1 MAVEF
6 RGAMRGRGPLYYLT
20 HWYTFRTVVGVVLG
34 VVVALLVFGTYSAGT
49 FPLHPEDRL
58 FPSSDAPDPNVVIV
72 GIDDKSIEAIGHFP
86 FPRDRFATVLDNLH
100 AAGAAVTTFDVQFSE
115 GTAGTGDDQ
124 FATAIGDD
132 GPVIL
137 AYGQTDLRY
146 GNHDVVYENQG
157 ITNRPIDKLI
167 CGDPKARPGCTP
179 VAELGSPAVVLDN
192 DNAVRRMPMFDEVPC
207 LTTDQQGNC
216 QGGVINPLSFLA
228 YRQFLL
234 QTQASSVPLQYSAQG
249 AVFGEAWPKPLPL
262 DEHGLADVYYSGGAG
277 NLAAHGQYL
286 SFSDVYQNNFDRSKV
301 DNKIVLIGIY
311 NATGIHDE
319 QQVPVSS
326 DSGSQTM
333 YGIEIHANMIQTLN
347 SPNQSKFIK
356 PEPATMVLLTLL
368 AIGLLLGLVLPRLS
382 ALWGL
387 VATVGVAV
395 LYTVAW
401 VPLFSILGL
410 VPDFFHN
417 WLAIGLTYAS
427 QMGYR
432 FLYEER
438 EKRKVK
444 SIFGQYLKPEL
455 VDNMAKA
462 RSVEDIAVGG
472 ERREL
477 SLLFVDIRGFTHMSE
492 SMEPQDVLRVIDL
505 YLEELTKVVFKWD
518 GTLDKYV
525 GDEIMA
531 FWNAPHEQADHA
543 LLAVRCAWEM
553 IAKMPEIQAT
563 LAAQGLP
570 QIQYG
575 IGVNSGPASIGIM
588 GSRLRRAYTAIGDT
602 VNTAARFCGAAGPTQ
617 ILIGQSTYEQVRD
630 YVAVDMVPG
639 LQLKGKS
646 AEKFTIYRV
655 TAIREAPG
663 QPWAT
668 VPGLETYSEVG
679 VYHQQTM
686 IGAGA
691 TLAMETGGPTATGEQ
706 TMPPAPPA
714 QSAPEAPPE
723 PAAPVG

>member
-1 MAVEF
+1 M
-6 RGAMRGRGPLYYLT
+6 
-20 HWYTFRTVVGVVLG
+20 
-34 VVVALLVFGTYSAGT
+34 
-49 FPLHPEDRL
+49 
-58 FPSSDAPDPNVVIV
+58 
-72 GIDDKSIEAIGHFP
+72 
-86 FPRDRFATVLDNLH
+86 
-100 AAGAAVTTFDVQFSE
+100 
-115 GTAGTGDDQ
+115 
-124 FATAIGDD
+124 
-132 GPVIL
+132 
-137 AYGQTDLRY
+137 
-146 GNHDVVYENQG
+146 
-157 ITNRPIDKLI
+157 
-167 CGDPKARPGCTP
+167 
-179 VAELGSPAVVLDN
+179 
-192 DNAVRRMPMFDEVPC
+192 
-207 LTTDQQGNC
+207 
-216 QGGVINPLSFLA
+216 
-228 YRQFLL
+228 
-234 QTQASSVPLQYSAQG
+234 
-249 AVFGEAWPKPLPL
+249 
-262 DEHGLADVYYSGGAG
+262 
-277 NLAAHGQYL
+277 
-286 SFSDVYQNNFDRSKV
+286 
-301 DNKIVLIGIY
+301 
-311 NATGIHDE
+311 
-319 QQVPVSS
+319 
-326 DSGSQTM
+326 
-333 YGIEIHANMIQTLN
+333 
-347 SPNQSKFIK
+347 
-356 PEPATMVLLTLL
+356 
-368 AIGLLLGLVLPRLS
+368 
-382 ALWGL
+382 
-387 VATVGVAV
+387 
-395 LYTVAW
+395 
-401 VPLFSILGL
+401 PLFTSLQL
-410 VPDFFHN
+410 VPDFFHA

-427 QMGYR
+427 LMAYR

-462 RSVEDIAVGG
+462 RSVEDIQVGG

-505 YLEELTKVVFKWD
+505 YLEELTKIVFKWD

-531 FWNAPHEQADHA
+531 FWNAPHEQPDHA
-543 LLAVRCAWEM
+543 LLSVRCAWDM
-553 IAKMPEIQAT
+553 VSKMPEIQAT

-617 ILIGQSTYEQVRD
+617 ILIGQKTYDECKD

-691 TLAMETGGPTATGEQ
+691 TMAMETGGPTATGEQ
-706 TMPPAPPA
+706 TMPP
-714 QSAPEAPPE
+714 PE
-723 PAAPVG
+723 PTAPIA

>member
-1 MAVEF
+1 MPAKS
-6 RGAMRGRGPLYYLT
+6 PLYYLT
-20 HWYTFRTVVGVVLG
+20 HWYTYRTVVGVLLG
-34 VVVALLVFGTYSAGT
+34 AAVALAIYGTYAVNL
-49 FPLHPEDRL
+49 FPIHPEDAF
-58 FPSSDAPDPNVVIV
+58 FPRADPPDPNVVIV
-72 GIDDKSIEAIGHFP
+72 GIDDKSIAAVGRFP
-86 FPRDRFATVLDNLH
+86 FSRDRYATVLDNLH
-100 AAGAAVTTFDVQFSE
+100 QAGAAVTALDVQFSE
-115 GTAGTGDDQ
+115 PSVLSQDNAL
-124 FATAIGDD
+124 ATAIGKD

-137 AYGQTDLRY
+137 AYGQTDL
-146 GNHDVVYENQG
+146 GFGTNHDVVYTNQG
-157 ITNRPIDKLI
+157 STNRPLDKFI
-167 CGDPKARPGCTP
+167 CGDPNAKPGCNA
-179 VAELGSPAVVLDN
+179 VAELGGTAVVQD
-192 DNAVRRMPMFDEVPC
+192 DDHIVRRMPMFEQVPC
-207 LTTDQQGNC
+207 LTTDPQGNC
-216 QGGVINPLSFLA
+216 RPGIINPLSFVA

-234 QTQASSVPLQYSAQG
+234 QNQASSVPLQYSAQG
-249 AVFGEAWPKPLPL
+249 AVFGQAWPKPLPV
-262 DEHGLADVYYSGGAG
+262 DQYGEATIFYSGGPG
-277 NLAAHGQYL
+277 NLADHGQYL
-286 SFSDVYQNNFDRSKV
+286 SFSDVYNNNFDRSKV
-301 DNKIVLIGIY
+301 NNKIVLIGIY
-311 NATGIHDE
+311 DATGIHDE
-319 QQVPVSS
+319 QQVPALNSHR
-326 DSGSQTM
+326 SQTM
-333 YGIEIHANMIQTLN
+333 FGIEIHANMIQTLN
-347 SPNQSKFIK
+347 SPSQSTFIQ
-356 PEPATMVLLTLL
+356 PESPAAVLLTLL
-368 AIGLLLGLVLPRLS
+368 AIGILLGLVLPRLS
-382 ALWGL
+382 AVWGL
-387 VATVGVAV
+387 GATVIVAAA
-395 LYTVAW
+395 YTGAW
-401 VPLFSILGL
+401 ALLFTILQL
-410 VPDFFHN
+410 VPDMFHT
-417 WLAIGLTYAS
+417 WLTIGFTYAS
-427 QMGYR
+427 QMAYR

-444 SIFGQYLKPEL
+444 SLFGQYLKPEL

-462 RSVEDIAVGG
+462 RSVEDIQVGG

-505 YLEELTKVVFKWD
+505 YLEELTKIVFKWD

-531 FWNAPHEQADHA
+531 FWNAPHAQADHA
-543 LLAVRCAWEM
+543 LLAVRCAWDM
-553 IAKMPEIQAT
+553 ITKMPEIQAT
-563 LAAQGLP
+563 LAAEGLP

-575 IGVNSGPASIGIM
+575 IGVNTGPASIGIM

-617 ILIGQSTYEQVRD
+617 ILIGQKTYEDCKD

-706 TMPPAPPA
+706 TL
-714 QSAPEAPPE
+714 PPE

>member
-1 MAVEF
+1 MPA
-6 RGAMRGRGPLYYLT
+6 RSPLYYLT
-20 HWYTFRTVVGVVLG
+20 HWYTFRTLVGIVLG
-34 VVVALLVFGTYSAGT
+34 TVVALLVFGTYAVGT

-58 FPSSDAPDPNVVIV
+58 FPSSDPPDPNVVIV
-72 GIDDKSIEAIGHFP
+72 GIDDRSIEAIGHFP

-100 AAGAAVTTFDVQFSE
+100 KAGAAVTTFDVQFSE
-115 GTAGTGDDQ
+115 STAGSGDDQ
-124 FATAIGDD
+124 FATAIGKD

-137 AYGQTDLRY
+137 AYGQTDLAY
-146 GNHDVVYENQG
+146 GSHDVVYKNQG
-157 ITNRPIDKLI
+157 ITNRPLDKLI
-167 CGDPKARPGCTP
+167 CGDPKAKPGCTP

-192 DNAVRRMPMFDEVPC
+192 DNAVRRMPMFDAVPC
-207 LTTDQQGNC
+207 LTTDRQGNC
-216 QGGVINPLSFLA
+216 QPGVINPLSFLA

-234 QTQASSVPLQYSAQG
+234 TNQASSVPLQYSAQG
-249 AVFGEAWPKPLPL
+249 GVFGQAWPKPLPM
-262 DEHGLADVYYSGGAG
+262 DQYGISYVYYSGGAG
-277 NLAAHGQYL
+277 NLASRGQYL
-286 SFSDVYQNNFDRSKV
+286 SFSDVYSNNFDRSKV

-311 NATGIHDE
+311 DATGIHDE
-319 QQVPVSS
+319 QQVPVTSVNN
-326 DSGSQTM
+326 SQTM
-333 YGIEIHANMIQTLN
+333 YGVEIHANMIQTLN
-347 SPNQSKFIK
+347 SPNQSKFIQ
-356 PEPATMVLLTLL
+356 PESPTAVLLSLL
-368 AIGLLLGLVLPRLS
+368 VICILLGLVLPRLS
-382 ALWGL
+382 ALSGL
-387 VATVGVAV
+387 GATVGVAV
-395 LYTVAW
+395 VYTVAW
-401 VPLFSILGL
+401 VPLFTSLQL
-410 VPDFFHN
+410 VPDFFHA

-427 QMGYR
+427 LMAYR

-462 RSVEDIAVGG
+462 RSVEDIQVGG

-505 YLEELTKVVFKWD
+505 YLEELTKIVFKWD

-531 FWNAPHEQADHA
+531 FWNAPHGQQDHA
-543 LLAVRCAWEM
+543 LLAVRCAWDM
-553 IAKMPEIQAT
+553 ISKMPEIQAT

-570 QIQYG
+570 AIQYG
-575 IGVNSGPASIGIM
+575 IGVNTGPASIGIM

-617 ILIGQSTYEQVRD
+617 ILIGQKTYEECKD

-639 LQLKGKS
+639 VQLKGKS

-706 TMPPAPPA
+706 TMPP
-714 QSAPEAPPE
+714 E
-723 PAAPVG
+723 PTVPVG

>member
-1 MAVEF
+1 LA
-6 RGAMRGRGPLYYLT
+6 RRSPLYYLS

-34 VVVALLVFGTYSAGT
+34 TVVALLVFTTFFANT
-49 FPLHPEDRL
+49 FPIHPEDTL
-58 FPSSDAPDPNVVIV
+58 FPSDDPPDPNVVIV
-72 GIDDKSIEAIGHFP
+72 GIDDKSIGAVGRFP
-86 FPRDRFATVLDNLH
+86 FSRDRYATVLDNLH
-100 AAGAAVTTFDVQFSE
+100 AAGAAVTAIDVQFSE
-115 GTAGTGDDQ
+115 PTVASQDDA
-124 FATAIGDD
+124 FAAAIGQD

-137 AYGQTDLRY
+137 AYGQTDLSF
-146 GNHDVVYENQG
+146 GTHHDVAYVNKG
-157 ITNRPIDKLI
+157 STNRPLDKFV
-167 CGDPKARPGCTP
+167 CGDPKAVPGCTP
-179 VAELGSPAVVLDN
+179 VAELGATAVAQDLDHV
-192 DNAVRRMPMFDEVPC
+192 VRRMPMFDRVPC
-207 LTTDQQGNC
+207 LTTDSEGKC
-216 QGGVINPLSFLA
+216 QPGVINPLSFLA
-228 YRQFLL
+228 YGDFLSPGL
-234 QTQASSVPLQYSAQG
+234 PLKYRPSG
-249 AVFGEAWPKPLPL
+249 ATFGEAWPKPLPV
-262 DEHGLADVYYSGGAG
+262 DQNGMATIYYSGGPG
-277 NLAAHGQYL
+277 NFEAHGQYL
-286 SFSDVYQNNFDRSKV
+286 SFSDIYNNNFDRSKV
-301 DNKIVLIGIY
+301 ADKIVLIGIY

-319 QQVPVSS
+319 LQVPDTGGAHNST
-326 DSGSQTM
+326 TM
-333 YGIEIHANMIQTLN
+333 FGVEIHANMIQTLN
-347 SPNQSKFIK
+347 SPNQSKFFQ
-356 PEPATMVLLTLL
+356 PESGIAVFFTLL
-368 AIGLLLGLVLPRLS
+368 LIGVLLGLLLPRLS
-382 ALWGL
+382 AVYGL
-387 VATVGVAV
+387 AVTVGVGLVYYGAWLLV
-395 LYTVAW
+395 LFHS
-401 VPLFSILGL
+401 LQI
-410 VPDFFHN
+410 VPDFFHT

-427 QMGYR
+427 QMAYR

-455 VDNMAKA
+455 VENMAKA
-462 RSVEDIAVGG
+462 RSVEDIQVGG

-531 FWNAPHEQADHA
+531 FWNAPHTQADHA
-543 LLAVRCAWEM
+543 LLAVRCAWDM
-553 IAKMPEIQAT
+553 ITKMPEIQAT

-570 QIQYG
+570 SIQYG

-617 ILIGQSTYEQVRD
+617 ILIGQKTYEECKD

-691 TLAMETGGPTATGEQ
+691 TVAVETSQPTAEQ
-706 TMPPAPPA
+706 PM
-714 QSAPEAPPE
+714 PPE